1 MPNEADAKFISSE
14 RMRRAKKERQGRA
27 ASPEPWARAI
37 TRYLYRFAV
46 CRRLSQTSPSV
57 RHLEKPHSLV
67 RICRL
72 LRNPQTLGGILLY
85 RWAVCAAMQEPS
97 PKKLILIT
105 RLAQDSSLDRKELCQ
120 RPARFVPPCR
130 TRRHIGSTPRIAG
143 GSRAQCPST
152 ARNCLIWRRCGLIL
166 PQELKPPRETSRQR
180 KARGDFNPTTEPNR
194 SPIFKLSLS

>member
-72 LRNPQTLGGILLY
+72 LRNPQTLGGILFVSLG
-85 RWAVCAAMQEPS
+85 RFRGHAGTLPRKA
-97 PKKLILIT
+97 
-105 RLAQDSSLDRKELCQ
+105 SLDN
-120 RPARFVPPCR
+120 AAA
-130 TRRHIGSTPRIAG
+130 AG
-143 GSRAQCPST
+143 QFPG
-152 ARNCLIWRRCGLIL
+152 
-166 PQELKPPRETSRQR
+166 
-180 KARGDFNPTTEPNR
+180 
-194 SPIFKLSLS
+194 

>member
-1 MPNEADAKFISSE
+1 MRNSSARRGCDAQ
-14 RMRRAKKERQGRA
+14 KKKDKAAPPHLSRGRA
-27 ASPEPWARAI
+27 RSRA
-37 TRYLYRFAV
+37 TYTGLRFAAASARRRQASAISRSRALWSASVV
-46 CRRLSQTSPSV
+46 CWAIRR
-57 RHLEKPHSLV
+57 HSAAYS
-67 RICRL
+67 
-72 LRNPQTLGGILLY
+72 LY
-85 RWAVCAAMQEPS
+85 RWAVSAAMQERS